1 MSPLLVQ
8 TDNESDTEALGARL
22 AAATR
27 GHAVLVFLR
36 GALGAGKTTLARGF
50 LRGLG
55 HTGPVKS
62 PTYTLVEPYPLAPR
76 PVFHFDLYRLS
87 AASELEDLG
96 IRDYLDGRSVLL
108 IEWPERGAQGR
119 IDPDVE
125 VHIQARE
132 GGRREL
138 RFTACGR
145 LGTKLLERMR
155 HSYENYNK
163 Q

>member
-1 MSPLLVQ
+1 MSLFLVQ

-27 GHAVLVFLR
+27 GQALIVFLC
-36 GALGAGKTTLARGF
+36 GELGAGKTTLARGF

-62 PTYTLVEPYPLAPR
+62 PTFTLVEPYPLAPR

-96 IRDYLDGRSVLL
+96 MRDYLDGHSVLL

-119 IDPDVE
+119 IVPDVE
-125 VHIQARE
+125 VHIQARD

-138 RFTACGR
+138 RFSARGR
-145 LGTKLLERMR
+145 LGTELLEGLR
-155 HSYENYNK
+155 HFY
-163 Q
+163 